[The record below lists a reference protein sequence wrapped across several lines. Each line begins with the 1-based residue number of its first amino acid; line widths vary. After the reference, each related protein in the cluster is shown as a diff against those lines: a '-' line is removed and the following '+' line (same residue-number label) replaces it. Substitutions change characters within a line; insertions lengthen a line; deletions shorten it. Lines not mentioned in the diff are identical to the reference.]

1 MNETWSMQTLRKN
14 LVNAASAS
22 SNTDRKLREVA
33 SLALANGCWECW
45 IVEADRAS
53 VTVIRRDG
61 SSSLFGSPQS
71 VPLSAFGGAELSVQE
86 VFA

>member
-1 MNETWSMQTLRKN
+1 
-14 LVNAASAS
+14 
-22 SNTDRKLREVA
+22 
-33 SLALANGCWECW
+33 
-45 IVEADRAS
+45 VEADRAS

-86 VFA
+86 IFA